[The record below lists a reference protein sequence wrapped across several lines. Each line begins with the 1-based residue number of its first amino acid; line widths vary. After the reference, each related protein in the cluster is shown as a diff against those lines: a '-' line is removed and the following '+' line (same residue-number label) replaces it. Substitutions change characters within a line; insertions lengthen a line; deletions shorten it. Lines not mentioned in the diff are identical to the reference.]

1 MVGSCKQGGLSVNK
15 RCENGTEWLWLGEI
29 GRKKDDADPSSHLLL
44 NDIMM
49 IASRDGAG
57 VVLVVEDRALS
68 ALVSCQTE
76 DGDDEKNTVL
86 VGIV

>member
-1 MVGSCKQGGLSVNK
+1 M
-15 RCENGTEWLWLGEI
+15 
-29 GRKKDDADPSSHLLL
+29 DDADRGSHLLL

-57 VVLVVEDRALS
+57 EILVVENGALS
-68 ALVSCQTE
+68 VPVESQVE
-76 DGDDEKNTVL
+76 DGDGEKSTVL